1 MPPHDGPGIELAI
14 LYSDRQSAE
23 SLLARA
29 TKMCAGLD
37 PSIVLI
43 AVHTV
48 PYPCNF
54 ECPSAT
60 HAHLVNVLSEL
71 AQGCPVP
78 VRPLVVLARSRQE
91 GLQYALHSDSV
102 LMVSCKRDERMVRAM
117 AHNGHEVALLHV
129 L

>member
-71 AQGCPVP
+71 AQGCP
-78 VRPLVVLARSRQE
+78 ARATAGRAGAE
-91 GLQYALHSDSV
+91 PAGRAAIRAALRLRSHGE
-102 LMVSCKRDERMVRAM
+102 L
-117 AHNGHEVALLHV
+117 
-129 L
+129 